1 MLMMVRLVSDDQE
14 CLVNFSKSGRL
25 VFTYVVQ
32 SDNQCRF
39 RASMIF
45 GQFRDKSGRFFLSA
59 AKEFFIDRVFLAEV
73 LLCILSIV

>member
-39 RASMIF
+39 RASMIS
-45 GQFRDKSGRFFLSA
+45 GQFRNKSGRFFFPPP
-59 AKEFFIDRVFLAEV
+59 KFFIDRVFLAEV
-73 LLCILSIV
+73 LLCILSLI

>member
-1 MLMMVRLVSDDQE
+1 MSHDDVNDGQISSDDQE

-39 RASMIF
+39 RASMIS
-45 GQFRDKSGRFFLSA
+45 GQFRDKSGRFF
-59 AKEFFIDRVFLAEV
+59 FFRRQRVFHRSSV
-73 LLCILSIV
+73 SC